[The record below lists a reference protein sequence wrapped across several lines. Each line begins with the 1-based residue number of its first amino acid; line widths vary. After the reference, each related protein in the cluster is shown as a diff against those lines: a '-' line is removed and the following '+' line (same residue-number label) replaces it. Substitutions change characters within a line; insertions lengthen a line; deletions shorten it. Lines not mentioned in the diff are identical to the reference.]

1 MADLEPFVYI
11 ASTNL
16 KEHNDFVKKINEIIG
31 VVNKVDPSILE
42 EMNAKINK
50 MIFYVGKDADL
61 IPNYPF

>member
-42 EMNAKINK
+42 EMDAKMNK

>member
-1 MADLEPFVYI
+1 MTELEPFVYI

-31 VVNKVDPSILE
+31 VVKKVDPSILE
-42 EMNAKINK
+42 AMDAKMNK
-50 MIFYVGKDADL
+50 MIFYVGKDTDL

>member
-1 MADLEPFVYI
+1 MAELEPFVYI

-16 KEHNDFVKKINEIIG
+16 KEHNDFVKKINEIIS

-42 EMNAKINK
+42 AMDAKMNK

>member
-1 MADLEPFVYI
+1 MAELEPFVYI

-31 VVNKVDPSILE
+31 VVNKLDPSILE
-42 EMNAKINK
+42 EMNAKMNK
-50 MIFYVGKDADL
+50 MIFYVGKDTDL

>member
-42 EMNAKINK
+42 EMNAKMNK

>member
-1 MADLEPFVYI
+1 MVELEPFVYI

-31 VVNKVDPSILE
+31 AVNAIDPNDYQALD
-42 EMNAKINK
+42 AKMNK
-50 MIFYVGKDADL
+50 MIFYVGKDDDL

>member
-11 ASTNL
+11 ARTNL

-42 EMNAKINK
+42 EMNARMNK